1 MSSSIKKGQG
11 SWTTQKTPWATS
23 WKHRGALGKGRP
35 NQIKPF
41 GKNVLNKII
50 VIKDTW
56 RDAKDILLRIFAW
69 NDMHDLLSSRVTLNK
84 LIKKSLGWCE

>member
-23 WKHRGALGKGRP
+23 GKHWGALGKKGP
-35 NQIKPF
+35 NQMKPF

-50 VIKDTW
+50 VIKDT
-56 RDAKDILLRIFAW
+56 
-69 NDMHDLLSSRVTLNK
+69 
-84 LIKKSLGWCE
+84 

>member
-1 MSSSIKKGQG
+1 MSSSIKKG
-11 SWTTQKTPWATS
+11 
-23 WKHRGALGKGRP
+23 HRGALGKGRP

-56 RDAKDILLRIFAW
+56 RDAKDILLRNFAW

-84 LIKKSLGWCE
+84 LIKISLGWCE

>member
-1 MSSSIKKGQG
+1 MSSSIKKRTREVEQHKKPHGQ
-11 SWTTQKTPWATS
+11 
-23 WKHRGALGKGRP
+23 HRGALGKGGP

-56 RDAKDILLRIFAW
+56 KHAKDILLRNFAY
-69 NDMHDLLSSRVTLNK
+69 K
-84 LIKKSLGWCE
+84 QYA